1 MAPPLLDTNV
11 LLRHITGDHPEQ
23 SPRATEFLRRVE
35 AGEQAVRVTDVVVFE
50 TVYTLERHY
59 RQMKAKIRENL
70 LPLLELP
77 GILLPGKRR
86 LRRTFDLYVDL
97 NVPFADAYHAALLE
111 RSEAAEIISFDRHFD
126 RIPGLRRIQP

>member
-1 MAPPLLDTNV
+1 
-11 LLRHITGDHPEQ
+11 LRHITGDHPEQ

-35 AGEQAVRVTDVVVFE
+35 AGKQAVRVTDVVVFE

-59 RQMKAKIRENL
+59 GQMKAKIRDNL
-70 LPLLELP
+70 LPLLDLP

-86 LRRTFDLYVDL
+86 LRRTFELYVDL

-111 RSEAAEIISFDRHFD
+111 RSGAAEVVSFDRHFD
-126 RIPGLRRIQP
+126 RIAGLRRIQP